1 MGNLTERDRDFL
13 AHVGDILDSSSI
25 IKEEKLSQITFELLM
40 HFYKSVKSSEDTKNA
55 LLDAFFA
62 NADTYSPL
70 VFHISKHGYQY
81 EVAYEAHSNDGI
93 GRQFDNRAS
102 GNHSASAENVASSI
116 SASVIK
122 TNLLNSA
129 DVKIGSIVIN
139 NGYMGILRGENAPS
153 IQYAI
158 NAEDPIQNTYEA
170 AENVRKLFGE
180 LASPPPK
187 LLGMG

>member
-1 MGNLTERDRDFL
+1 MGSLTEKDRDFL
-13 AHVGDILDSSSI
+13 AHVGDILGSSSMI
-25 IKEEKLSQITFELLM
+25 EEEKLSQITFELLM

-55 LLDAFFA
+55 LLDAIFT

-70 VFHISKHGYQY
+70 VFRISKHGYQY
-81 EVAYEAHSNDGI
+81 EVAYEAHSNDGAE
-93 GRQFDNRAS
+93 RQFGNGAS
-102 GNHSASAENVASSI
+102 GNHSASAKNVASSI

-153 IQYAI
+153 IQYAV

-170 AENVRKLFGE
+170 AENVRRLFGE